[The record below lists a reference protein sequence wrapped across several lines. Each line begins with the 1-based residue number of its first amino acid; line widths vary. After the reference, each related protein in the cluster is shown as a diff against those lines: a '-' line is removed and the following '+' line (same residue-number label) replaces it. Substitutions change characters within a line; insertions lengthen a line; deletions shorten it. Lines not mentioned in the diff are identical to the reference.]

1 MKITGPGKW
10 LRVYIGESDKWHGR
24 PLYQAVVELLRREG
38 LAGAT
43 VLRGVEG
50 FGAHSRIHT
59 ARILRLSEDLPM
71 VIEVIDR
78 AERIEAVLPK
88 LDAMIG
94 DGLITLIDVNVV
106 TYRTRAELEGE
117 HT

>member
-1 MKITGPGKW
+1 VKIDGPGKW
-10 LRVYIGESDKWHGR
+10 LRIYIGESDKWHGQ
-24 PLYQAVVELLRREG
+24 PLYQALVELLRREG
-38 LAGAT
+38 LAGTT

-71 VIEVIDR
+71 VIEVVDR

-88 LDAMIG
+88 LDEIVG
-94 DGLITLIDVNVV
+94 DGLMILMDVHVI
-106 TYRTRAELEGE
+106 TYRARTGELAG
-117 HT
+117 